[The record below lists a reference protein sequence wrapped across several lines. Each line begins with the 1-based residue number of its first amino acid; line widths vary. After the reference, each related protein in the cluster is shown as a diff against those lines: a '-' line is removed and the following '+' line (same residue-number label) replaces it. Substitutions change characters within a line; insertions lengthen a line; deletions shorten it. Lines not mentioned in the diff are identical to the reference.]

1 MGEKMYIYIPYKAS
15 VYAEVSRSLIQF
27 FPVSSPVVD
36 CFLHR
41 KYTFVGGLFTIQPNE
56 VPYSASCLVFVT
68 A

>member
-41 KYTFVGGLFTIQPNE
+41 KYTFFGGLFTI
-56 VPYSASCLVFVT
+56 
-68 A
+68 